1 MQRFVLV
8 SASAVGFWSAGLV
21 NILYS
26 KGLVKNWGQQAAN
39 LNVTVTFKPIMVKI
53 SRLS

>member
-1 MQRFVLV
+1 MQKFVLV
-8 SASAVGFWSAGLV
+8 SASAVGFWSGLI

-39 LNVTVTFKPIMVKI
+39 VNVTVTFEPIMVKI
-53 SRLS
+53 LRLS

>member
-1 MQRFVLV
+1 MQKFVLV

-26 KGLVKNWGQQAAN
+26 KGWGQQAAN

-53 SRLS
+53 LRLS